1 MLTSEALKRPKRAD
15 KRSPSGLS
23 VLKAE
28 AEGWSVLTNCRRQRA
43 KIIRMPHSAARN
55 DAPREREASNRR
67 PILLAV
73 AVATVGVLPAF
84 LTGGLAVQ
92 IRDELDFGSAALG
105 LAVAAFFASSSLAS
119 AIMGRL
125 VERIGFHRGMRL
137 AAIGSAASLF
147 GVALLAGSWAG
158 LVACLVL
165 GGLANAV
172 LHPATNLSLA
182 REVPAGR
189 QGLSFGVKQA
199 AIPAATLLAGLAVP
213 GIALTFGWR
222 WAFAG
227 GAVIALAVALFVPA
241 GTPGGVVRRLEE
253 AREKDARVAPL
264 VLLALGIGLGSTA
277 TAPLGSFL
285 VESSVAA
292 GLRVDTA
299 GLLLALGSAV
309 NIVVRVAFGHLADG
323 MSGGRLRL
331 VAAMLGIGV
340 VGFALLASGESA
352 LILPGALLAFG
363 AGWGWPG
370 LFNFAVVKTSP
381 GAPAAATGVTQ
392 TGASGGAALGPLLF
406 GLVVEAASYDVAW
419 LVSAAIALGALA
431 AILAGRR
438 MVLRDRRLAA
448 QGSWGKPS
456 DG

>member
-1 MLTSEALKRPKRAD
+1 MIT
-15 KRSPSGLS
+15 
-23 VLKAE
+23 
-28 AEGWSVLTNCRRQRA
+28 
-43 KIIRMPHSAARN
+43 RMPRSAARN
-55 DAPREREASNRR
+55 DVRTEREASNRR

-119 AIMGRL
+119 AAMGRL
-125 VERIGFHRGMRL
+125 VERIGSHRGMRL
-137 AAIGSAASLF
+137 AATASAASLL

-182 REVPAGR
+182 REVSAGR

-213 GIALTFGWR
+213 SIALTFGWR

-227 GAVIALAVALFVPA
+227 GAALALAVALFVPA
-241 GTPGGVVRRLEE
+241 GTPGGVVHRLQE

-340 VGFALLASGESA
+340 VGFALLATGESP

-392 TGASGGAALGPLLF
+392 TGASGGAALGPLVF

-419 LVSAAIALGALA
+419 LVSGAIALAALT

-438 MVLRDRRLAA
+438 MVLRDRHLVA
-448 QGSWGKPS
+448 QGSWGKPF